1 MKRCDGVTRREFLR
15 VGSLSAFGLGVA
27 DALRSRSWAATSGRS
42 LGTSRNCI
50 LIWLD
55 GGPSHLD
62 TFDLKP
68 DAPAEVRGDF
78 KPAAT
83 NVPGIR
89 ICEYFRRL
97 ATMMDRTCIIRSMTS
112 ELGEHNFGRHY
123 LLTGYKP
130 TPVLPYP
137 SYGSV
142 VAHCRGAGVP
152 RPESSK
158 GVAVDVGAVS
168 TPFEDSGRATR
179 SPHFSALPAYVSI
192 PNASE
197 EAANGYLPGSTR
209 PFAVGGDPSKPD
221 FRVRDLDMPDGFNI
235 ARLDRRREF
244 LADFDRLSEQ
254 IEKSAIRENRD
265 AQFEQAYRL
274 ITSPEAKRAFDLSRE
289 KPTIRQ
295 QYGPHRIGQSC
306 LLARRLVD
314 AGCPFVTVTDNGW
327 DMHGNIY
334 RELKEG
340 YVGGSNGKI
349 ILLDQALSAL
359 LDDLSQHGLLDETL
373 VIVMGEFGRT
383 PKLNTAAGRDHWPRA
398 FSVLLAGGGVRGG
411 QVVGAS
417 DSRGEAPADRPVT
430 PTDLARTIYTLLGI
444 DPDCEFHTADGR
456 PVKVSPGGQVISE
469 CLT

>member
-1 MKRCDGVTRREFLR
+1 MRRCDGVTRREILR
-15 VGSLSAFGLGVA
+15 LGSLSAFGLGLA
-27 DALRSRSWAATSGRS
+27 DALRSRVAAGSPDRS
-42 LGTSRNCI
+42 PGSLRNCI

-68 DAPAEVRGDF
+68 EAPAEVRGDF

-83 NVPGIR
+83 NVSGVQ
-89 ICEYFRRL
+89 ICEQFRRL
-97 ATMMDRTCIIRSMTS
+97 ATMMDRVCLIRSMTS

-137 SYGSV
+137 SFGSV
-142 VAHCRGAGVP
+142 VAHCREEKPVLP
-152 RPESSK
+152 SY
-158 GVAVDVGAVS
+158 VA
-168 TPFEDSGRATR
+168 
-179 SPHFSALPAYVSI
+179 I
-192 PNASE
+192 PNFSE
-197 EAANGYLPGSTR
+197 EAANGYLPGSCR

-221 FRVRDLDMPDGFNI
+221 FRVRDLDLPAGFDP

-244 LADFDRLSEQ
+244 LAEFDRLSRQVE
-254 IEKSAIRENRD
+254 ENAIRQNRD

-274 ITSPEAKRAFDLSRE
+274 ITSPAAKKAFDLSAE
-289 KPTIRQ
+289 KPAVRQ
-295 QYGPHRIGQSC
+295 QYGGHRVGQSC
-306 LLARRLVD
+306 LLARRLVE

-327 DMHGNIY
+327 DTHQNIY

-359 LDDLSQHGLLDETL
+359 LDDLSSRGMLDETL

-398 FSVLLAGGGVRGG
+398 FSVLLAGGGVKGG
-411 QVVGAS
+411 QVVGSS
-417 DSRGEAPADRPVT
+417 DPRGESAADRPVT
-430 PTDLARTIYTLLGI
+430 PTDLARTVYTLLGI
-444 DPDCEFHTADGR
+444 DPEREFHTSDGR
-456 PVKVSPGGQVISE
+456 PVKVSPGGQLISE
-469 CLT
+469 CLA